1 MSLLLEKLN
10 NIRSLRAMSREFSI
24 DVLEDMLAKLRT
36 VTEEKRAEEQAAQA
50 QRAEH
55 QEKLNTWL
63 ELMIA
68 DGITPEQL
76 VGHNSASS
84 KGNKKRQPRPPKY
97 RFTDHTGA
105 EKTWTGQGRM
115 PKPLAKAMAEG
126 KSLDSFLI

>member
-50 QRAEH
+50 LRAEH
-55 QEKLNTWL
+55 QEKLTTWL

-105 EKTWTGQGRM
+105 VKTWTGQGRM
-115 PKPLAKAMAEG
+115 PKPLAKAVAEG